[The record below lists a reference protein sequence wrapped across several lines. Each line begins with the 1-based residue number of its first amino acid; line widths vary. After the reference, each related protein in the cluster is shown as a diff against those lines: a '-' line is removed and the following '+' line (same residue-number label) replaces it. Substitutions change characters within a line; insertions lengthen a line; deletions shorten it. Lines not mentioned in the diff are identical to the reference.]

1 MSDKPTLDDAIAY
14 FQKCVDKGSSL
25 GEVTTLA
32 KLKEYRDS
40 LQARPELP
48 DVALLR
54 RWAHCLS
61 HLRGN
66 HRAVTWHRGWC
77 QIEVVQCECGRTF
90 YNAIQRKPHP

>member
-32 KLKEYRDS
+32 KLKEHRDS

-48 DVALLR
+48 GGP
-54 RWAHCLS
+54 CFE
-61 HLRGN
+61 G
-66 HRAVTWHRGWC
+66 
-77 QIEVVQCECGRTF
+77 GRTA
-90 YNAIQRKPHP
+90 YRICGEITGP